1 MSNMNET
8 IKILKNKIDTADAII
23 VGGASGMSAAAGFK
37 FYYQRDEVFEKIA
50 GSLENKYGFHNFF
63 DALYNRYTT
72 RGEHWAI
79 LIRTMKYIH
88 DCYTGEPYIDL
99 AELLEGKNY
108 YIATTNQDAQF
119 YHTFPDDKITR
130 IQGDW
135 RYWQCDNT
143 CHDEIYY
150 NKEQVFYL
158 YDQIIDDALPN
169 HLIPRCKHCG
179 SEMSP
184 WVRSRNFLEGAFY
197 QKEMNRYKNFLRKH
211 SNKQTLF
218 LELGV
223 GMMTPMF
230 IKEPFMNMVY
240 QWPKAFYATINPQHA
255 IIPHEIR
262 NKSLAI
268 DDDIAITLKY
278 LLGKSTDN
286 MNLIDKNNVFNPSR
300 IY

>member
-1 MSNMNET
+1 MNQK
-8 IKILKNKIDTADAII
+8 ISILKNKIEEADAII

-63 DALYNRYTT
+63 DALYNRHTT
-72 RGEHWAI
+72 RGEHWAM
-79 LIRTMKYIH
+79 LIRTMKYIYECH
-88 DCYTGEPYIDL
+88 TGDPYIDL
-99 AELLEGKNY
+99 AELLENKNY

-119 YHTFPDDKITR
+119 YRTFSEDKITR

-150 NKEQVFYL
+150 NKEHVFFL
-158 YDQIIDDALPN
+158 YDQIINDSLPK
-169 HLIPRCKHCG
+169 HLIPRCSHCG
-179 SEMSP
+179 GEMSP
-184 WVRSRNFLEGAFY
+184 WVRSRTFLEGDFY
-197 QKEMNRYKNFLRKH
+197 QKEMNRYRNFLHKH
-211 SNKQTLF
+211 SNKKTLF

-240 QWPKAFYATINPQHA
+240 RWPNAYYATINPQHA
-255 IIPHEIR
+255 IIPREIKD
-262 NKSLAI
+262 KSLAI
-268 DDDIAITLKY
+268 DDDIAVTLKY
-278 LLGKSTDN
+278 LLGKSTEN
-286 MNLIDKNNVFNPSR
+286 VNIIDKNNVFNPSR
-300 IY
+300 VY